1 MEETSDRQIGSR
13 NNRPLRR
20 GIGFLAALLV
30 LLSLSACGA
39 SIGQTVISQPD
50 EFTYTYEAKEK
61 FVLRAIERVLKEKK
75 MGTNIRVDEE
85 KHLVESDFIVL
96 DDWRTRSLARS
107 RTLNWK
113 ETEVTLSI
121 IAEKK
126 TPSGWEMRRLLER
139 EQYTKIFDTIDLK
152 IYEEMYR
159 TQ

>member
-1 MEETSDRQIGSR
+1 MKAHSDRKLGGR
-13 NNRPLRR
+13 DNRPLRR
-20 GIGFLAALLV
+20 CIVLLAALLV
-30 LLSLSACGA
+30 LISLSACGA
-39 SIGQTVISQPD
+39 SVGQTLISQPD

-75 MGTNIRVDEE
+75 MGTNIRIDEE
-85 KHLVESDFIVL
+85 KHLVESDFVVL
-96 DDWRTRSLARS
+96 DDWRTRSLART

-113 ETEVTLSI
+113 ETEVTLSVV
-121 IAEKK
+121 AEKK
-126 TPSGWEMRRLLER
+126 TPSGWEMRRLLEK